1 MLALAGVTLA
11 LVATPSFGQTVE
23 ELTDRVAE
31 FELRW
36 QDARRVLEASE
47 AAARPTAPLDTIRA
61 GRLTVIGTE
70 GDLSLL
76 RPGIAPAWDALRESL
91 GSDTSLLDRVPLT
104 VTRREVRAQ
113 TKVNMPTLLWYL
125 LRILGEP
132 PLSDVPLL
140 VGYAIGVTVPPD
152 DDMVANV
159 RTSLDPGAE
168 ESAQLLIDAA
178 WGAIGQLLPPE
189 VVAWGGSDA
198 RPARVVRT
206 ATVYRDVL
214 TSTVRVG
221 AECLKGDVRRCQD
234 GLGLSPAEEFDAWY
248 DAEDLRRWVAGYRP
262 DPWGYATPSLRH
274 RECVDD
280 NVIDACR
287 DFLHGRLGNVLKPP
301 FDLQSRQLA
310 LAVAVDMGGDGAI
323 GRLVRS
329 DGSMA
334 QRLESVAGAPLDAI
348 TSRWRAA
355 AVEAAGQSIVLSPAT
370 AVFALMWVL
379 LFGMAGARNAQ
390 WR

>member
-1 MLALAGVTLA
+1 MALAGVTLT

-23 ELTDRVAE
+23 ELTDRVAQ

-61 GRLTVIGTE
+61 GRLAIIGTE
-70 GDLSLL
+70 EDLSLL

-178 WGAIGQLLPPE
+178 WSAIGQLLPRE

-234 GLGLSPAEEFDAWY
+234 GLGLSPAGEFDAWY
-248 DAEDLRRWVAGYRP
+248 DAEDLRRLVARYDEDAWGYRSM
-262 DPWGYATPSLRH
+262 ALEHSQ
-274 RECVDD
+274 CVDR
-280 NVIDACR
+280 NLIHACSYYLYR
-287 DFLHGRLGNVLKPP
+287 RSGGVLEPP
-301 FDLQSRQLA
+301 FGIQGRRLA

-329 DGSMA
+329 DGSMS

-348 TSRWRAA
+348 TDRWRETL
-355 AVEAAGQSIVLSPAT
+355 VKAAGQSVVLSSAT
-370 AVFALMWVL
+370 AGFAVL
-379 LFGMAGARNAQ
+379 WILLLGVAGMRNAA